1 MKFELH
7 YKFQG
12 MPSGPECKDT
22 LKDMINC
29 IQLNW
34 DLISFKYKHDYSDF
48 KIKIIKDYPN
58 EIFDL

>member
-1 MKFELH
+1 
-7 YKFQG
+7 
-12 MPSGPECKDT
+12 MPSGPEYKDT

-29 IQLNW
+29 IQENW